1 MISISTFTTTWQ
13 EGKSGLDYANL
24 YLAYISKMSSLVEID
39 GCSED
44 RKVQVH
50 VSFLCLA
57 GSLLGLSKYMVMF
70 REKIDEAQE
79 MKPFKQIVDEEFEV
93 RKAKTKM
100 TQIFKMQLV
109 AQVGTHLAKF
119 ASSITSYLNMINK
132 MNDTDKEQDYFNKIM
147 GKMSTYVVQLLS
159 VCNDELGCMSSL
171 LHNSFKAMQADHD
184 FPGIFQKEHLDKNAI
199 SCLVGSASTQYLL
212 FVGTKSSAICEDIKL
227 TLEAVRVLPKDLI
240 LTPAVMTMLTA
251 LGGDLNRFGSCSQQG
266 PPKDGDKIML
276 AHFSYFQGSMTLGQ
290 CLTRDLNPG
299 ETRLGLTKRCLEI
312 LSNKGM
318 LCEGNLKKKVE
329 SLSAGK

>member
-39 GCSED
+39 GCLED

-147 GKMSTYVVQLLS
+147 GKMSTYVVQFALRVQRWTWVHVELVAQLLQS
-159 VCNDELGCMSSL
+159 NAGRPWLSR
-171 LHNSFKAMQADHD
+171 
-184 FPGIFQKEHLDKNAI
+184 HL
-199 SCLVGSASTQYLL
+199 S
-212 FVGTKSSAICEDIKL
+212 E
-227 TLEAVRVLPKDLI
+227 R
-240 LTPAVMTMLTA
+240 A
-251 LGGDLNRFGSCSQQG
+251 LGQECHLMPSGQRFYPVPFVCRYQIFGHLWGYQVDFGGSEGFAQRFDSHAGSDDYAHG
-266 PPKDGDKIML
+266 PWWWFEPIWFLL
-276 AHFSYFQGSMTLGQ
+276 AARTA
-290 CLTRDLNPG
+290 
-299 ETRLGLTKRCLEI
+299 
-312 LSNKGM
+312 
-318 LCEGNLKKKVE
+318 KKWR
-329 SLSAGK
+329 